1 QGLQYLSVKENKKLL
16 KVQTIK
22 SEFGTKEPVAL
33 QGELYNQ
40 GLEFVKGHEINVLL
54 KDEQKKEYRYMMS
67 DQDVKYSLT
76 LNNLSPGSYN
86 YVASAA
92 IGSQK
97 LSDNGSFVVVD
108 LQKELMN
115 QTADF
120 DLLKR
125 LAIKTNGRFYE
136 PTIID
141 SLEYNLLINKVGKT
155 QILDQHKYTD
165 FIRFRVL
172 FWVIFLILSI
182 EWFVRKWAGGY

>member
-1 QGLQYLSVKENKKLL
+1 MSVKENKKLL
-16 KVQTIK
+16 KVQPIK

-54 KDEQKKEYRYMMS
+54 KDEQKKVYRYTMS

-97 LSDNGSFVVVD
+97 LSDNGSFV
-108 LQKELMN
+108 
-115 QTADF
+115 DF

-125 LAIKTNGRFYE
+125 LAIKTDGRFYE

-141 SLEYNLLINKVGKT
+141 SLEYNLLSNKVGKT